1 METSEVISHI
11 AAGNANDAKEALMDL
26 LSARA
31 FEALDSK
38 KIEIAQNMFADN
50 KEEEPDQTET
60 EEEE

>member
-50 KEEEPDQTET
+50 KEEPEQTET

>member
-1 METSEVISHI
+1 METSEVISNI
-11 AAGNANDAKEALMDL
+11 AAGNANDAREGLMNL

-50 KEEEPDQTET
+50 KEEEPEQTET
-60 EEEE
+60 EE